1 MNNKYRLFTLF
12 NNINFKKMKKSLKI
26 TAIIAA
32 VLSLV
37 AIIVAAV
44 KYFPRKQQEMIDK
57 IEGEGQDNDFEEVK

>member
-1 MNNKYRLFTLF
+1 
-12 NNINFKKMKKSLKI
+12 MKKSLKI